1 MKLPTSL
8 KLAGVAAAAL
18 ASSSLFA
25 EIALSE
31 QFAISGYVAGSA
43 SYTKVEGADS
53 DSNADL
59 DAMKLTAVAK
69 FAPVTV
75 TTSLFAFGAGSGD
88 GFGASPIFLDA
99 YGTYDCGNGTTV
111 TAGKYLSW
119 LGYEAFDIPN
129 MLQISYANPTAAYIP
144 AYHTGI
150 KVENS
155 TDAYTIGFGVSDSLY
170 GPTYYKGDGDLD
182 NGVGLE
188 AYFTYKAI
196 KDFTWFAGLGYDS
209 GDASGTKHFVADT
222 WIQYVSGKFTYAAE
236 YCYGSTDYKD
246 YGEGGGNGDGYF
258 VLGLVKYQ
266 VDEKWAA
273 TFRLSAGEGEA
284 NDDFVRATFA
294 PTYSITKNLDV
305 VGEYSYT
312 DYDDVGVHYLGVQA
326 RFKF

>member
-8 KLAGVAAAAL
+8 KLVGASAAAL
-18 ASSSLFA
+18 VSSSLFA

-43 SYTKVEGADS
+43 SVTKVEGAGS
-53 DSNADL
+53 DSNMDL

-69 FAPVTV
+69 FAPVSV

-99 YGTYDCGNGTTV
+99 YGTYDFGDGTTV

-129 MLQISYANPTAAYIP
+129 MLQLSYANPTAAYIP

-150 KVENS
+150 KVEAA
-155 TDAYTIGFGVSDSLY
+155 TDAYSIGFGVSDSLY
-170 GPTYYKGDGDLD
+170 GPTYYKGDGDLN
-182 NGVGLE
+182 NGLGLE

-196 KDFTWFAGLGYDS
+196 KDFTLFAGVGYDS
-209 GDASGTKHFVADT
+209 GNDDGTKSVVADV
-222 WIQYVSGKFTYAAE
+222 WAQYVTGKFTFAAE
-236 YCYGSTDYKD
+236 YCYGSSDYTDSAR
-246 YGEGGGNGDGYF
+246 GEGYF

-273 TFRLSAGEGEA
+273 TFRVSAGEGEA
-284 NDDFVRATFA
+284 DDNFVRGTVA
-294 PTYSITKNLDV
+294 PSYAVTKNLDL

-312 DYDDVGVHYLGVQA
+312 DYEDVGIHFVGVQA